1 MTGMSHSSRQP
12 SDATGGDRGLAA
24 ARDVSRTAGVHS
36 SPNSGPAP
44 PQRPGP
50 DTEGEVH
57 SVLRQRNARGAEQA
71 PIDGLIRTRYTLEVC
86 VVCGHERVHTPR
98 QKTHCPHCGA
108 SARRSFALFR
118 GLREVQ
124 R

>member
-1 MTGMSHSSRQP
+1 MHPQP
-12 SDATGGDRGLAA
+12 NAIG
-24 ARDVSRTAGVHS
+24 
-36 SPNSGPAP
+36 
-44 PQRPGP
+44 GP
-50 DTEGEVH
+50 DAV
-57 SVLRQRNARGAEQA
+57 V
-71 PIDGLIRTRYTLEVC
+71 DGLIRTRYTLVVC

-98 QKTHCPHCGA
+98 QEASCPECGA